1 MITVSDAYKT
11 AVNADTRRWLPRI
24 EIYFDGPGVDPV
36 VFDGDDVAS
45 ISLLEESSADGENPL
60 GLVSSN
66 EIKIN
71 LDNSER
77 NFTPTNTTSLYHG
90 KLKPNILIKPYL
102 GLLVAPGTYEYIPL
116 GVFRSGDWQSPS
128 GSVEASV
135 TAYDRLYEIGKLDV
149 PMIAMAANT
158 TIGQL
163 FAILFDAL
171 GLAAEEYDVGE
182 ALDQPVPLGYI
193 PNGKVLAAL
202 QYMTIAGSCSVTTDR
217 YGVINVTSNFV
228 TGSVVPVQTW
238 TDQNQIAEAENPQR
252 YLDCYSAVKVNYKI
266 PRLNPLD
273 TILKIEQLVI
283 PTGGI
288 TIANVEFSA
297 GPVAYVEQVRLNGAV
312 NSGVVS
318 VEYGAWTITVAIANA
333 GDQETVELEVIGQ
346 DVDFITVPYTAQD
359 SAAIAEFGFKE
370 LSIDNRL
377 IQGSQIAQS
386 YATSLLSYV
395 LDPLV
400 NFDLEIR
407 GDPAIEVGDIVQIQ
421 DPSDL
426 IGSVD
431 VVPVRITLDFDG
443 GLSASAR
450 ARKPVPLEVD

>member
-1 MITVSDAYKT
+1 MITVSNAYKT
-11 AVNADTRRWLPRI
+11 AVNADARRWAPRI

-36 VFDGDDVAS
+36 VFDDVAN

-77 NFTPTNTTSLYHG
+77 NFTPTNTASPYYG
-90 KLKPNILIKPYL
+90 KLKPNILIKLYL
-102 GLLVAPGTYEYIPL
+102 GLLVAASTYEYIPL

-128 GSVEASV
+128 SSVEASV
-135 TAYDRLYEIGKLDV
+135 VAYDKLYAIGKLDV

-163 FAILFDAL
+163 FAVLFDAL
-171 GLAAEEYDVGE
+171 GLTATEYAVGE
-182 ALDQPVPLGYI
+182 ALDQPVTLGYI
-193 PNGKVLAAL
+193 PKGKVLAAL
-202 QYMTIAGSCSVTTDR
+202 QYLSIAGSCSVTTDR
-217 YGVINVTSNFV
+217 YGVIKVTSNFV
-228 TGSVVPVQTW
+228 TGSVTPVQTW
-238 TDQNQIAEAENPQR
+238 TDQNQIAEAGNPQR

-318 VEYGAWTITVAIANA
+318 VEYGAWTITVAIAND
-333 GDQETVELEVIGQ
+333 GTQETVELEVIGQ
-346 DVDFITVPYTAQD
+346 GVDFITVPYTAQD
-359 SAAIAEFGFKE
+359 PAAIAEFGFKE

-377 IQGSQIAQS
+377 IQGSQTAQS
-386 YATSLLSYV
+386 YAVSLLSYV
-395 LDPLV
+395 VDPLV
-400 NFDLEIR
+400 NFDLEVR
-407 GDPAIEVGDIVQIQ
+407 GDPAVEVGDIVQIQ

-426 IGSVD
+426 IGSVN
-431 VVPVRITLDFDG
+431 VIPTRISLDFDG
-443 GLSASAR
+443 GLQATVQ
-450 ARKPVPLEVD
+450 ARKPIAGV